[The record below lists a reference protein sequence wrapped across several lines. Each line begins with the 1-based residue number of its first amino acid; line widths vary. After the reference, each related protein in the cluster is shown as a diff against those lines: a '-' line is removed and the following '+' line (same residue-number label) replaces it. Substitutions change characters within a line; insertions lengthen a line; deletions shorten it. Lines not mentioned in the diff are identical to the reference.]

1 MAFAISEFKS
11 NLKGGGAKSAL
22 FQVDLSYPSVVN
34 TPTVNAH
41 FLISAA
47 SIPASTVGTYDVF
60 YHGKSIKVAADRTYD
75 AWETTIINDEDF
87 GVRNTIE
94 QWMGLLSNHEL
105 NTRSSFGGAKKE
117 GKNADYKTDLM
128 VQQFNKRGSLTQ
140 KYKFTGAFPTAL
152 STIALSWE
160 GNAIETYT
168 CSWTYDCWEHEDLT
182 TQEVITNVQN
192 ITGTTTGF

>member
-22 FQVDLSYPSVVN
+22 FQVDLNYPSIVN
-34 TPTVNAH
+34 SPAVNAH

-87 GVRNTIE
+87 GVRKALE
-94 QWMGLLSNHEL
+94 QWMNLLSEYKL
-105 NTRSSFGGAKKE
+105 NTRNKDVTNTKE
-117 GKNADYKTDLM
+117 GENASYKQDLT
-128 VQQFNKRGSLTQ
+128 VTQFSKDGNSLET
-140 KYKFTGAFPTAL
+140 YKFIGAFPTAL

-168 CSWTYDCWEHEDLT
+168 CSWTYDCWEKSL
-182 TQEVITNVQN
+182 
-192 ITGTTTGF
+192 

>member
-22 FQVDLSYPSVVN
+22 FQVDLNYPTTLVDS
-34 TPTVNAH
+34 PTVNAK

-60 YHGKSIKVAADRTYD
+60 YHGKPIKVAADRTYD

-87 GVRNTIE
+87 GVRKSLE
-94 QWMGLLSNHEL
+94 QWLSLLSNHEL
-105 NTRSSFGGAKKE
+105 NTRSKSVDSGKKE
-117 GKNADYKTDLM
+117 GKNADYKTDIT
-128 VQQFNKRGSLTQ
+128 VSQYFKSGTPSH
-140 KYKFTGAFPTAL
+140 KYKFIGAFPTAV

-160 GNAIETYT
+160 SNTIETYT
-168 CSWTYDCWEHEDLT
+168 CQWAYDCWENL
-182 TQEVITNVQN
+182 NVGSFPN
-192 ITGTTTGF
+192 TGPPGT

>member
-22 FQVDLSYPSVVN
+22 FQVNLSYPSPI
-34 TPTVNAH
+34 TSPAVNAK

-60 YHGKSIKVAADRTYD
+60 YHGKPIKVAADRTYD

-87 GVRNTIE
+87 GVRKSLE
-94 QWMGLLSNHEL
+94 QWLSLLSNHEL
-105 NTRSSFGGAKKE
+105 NTRSKSVDSGKKE
-117 GKNADYKTDLM
+117 GKNADYKTDIT
-128 VQQFNKRGSLTQ
+128 VSQYFKSGTPSH
-140 KYKFTGAFPTAL
+140 KYKFTGAFPVGL

-160 GNAIETYT
+160 SNTIETYT
-168 CSWTYDCWEHEDLT
+168 CSWAYDCWEHLDLT
-182 TQEVITNVQN
+182 TNEVITTPTINPH
-192 ITGTTTGF
+192 TS

>member
-22 FQVDLSYPSVVN
+22 FQVDLNYPSFISS
-34 TPTVNAH
+34 PAVNAK

-60 YHGKSIKVAADRTYD
+60 YHGKPIKVAADRTYD

-87 GVRNTIE
+87 GVRKSLE
-94 QWMGLLSNHEL
+94 QWLSLLSNHEL
-105 NTRSSFGGAKKE
+105 NTRSKSVDSGKKE
-117 GKNADYKTDLM
+117 GKNADYKTDIT
-128 VQQFNKRGSLTQ
+128 VSQYFKSGTPSH
-140 KYKFTGAFPTAL
+140 KYKFIGAFPTAV

-160 GNAIETYT
+160 SNTIETYT
-168 CSWTYDCWEHEDLT
+168 CSWAYDCWEHLDLT
-182 TQEVITNVQN
+182 TNEVITTPTINPH
-192 ITGTTTGF
+192 TS

>member
-22 FQVDLSYPSVVN
+22 FQVDLSYPSIVN
-34 TPTVNAH
+34 SPSTNAR

-75 AWETTIINDEDF
+75 NWETTIINDEDF

-105 NTRSSFGGAKKE
+105 NTRSSFGGTKKE
-117 GKNADYKTDLM
+117 GKNADYKQDLI
-128 VQQFNKRGSLTQ
+128 VDQYSKSGKIIQT
-140 KYKFTGAFPTAL
+140 YKFLGAFPTAL
-152 STIALSWE
+152 SSIELGWE
-160 GNAIETYT
+160 NPVMQTYT
-168 CSWTYDCWEHEDLT
+168 CTWTYDCWEHGGSLSTDPRNL
-182 TQEVITNVQN
+182 QFALD
-192 ITGTTTGF
+192 G

>member
-1 MAFAISEFKS
+1 MEKYFYVRQDGTIGNDDDET
-11 NLKGGGAKSAL
+11 NG
-22 FQVDLSYPSVVN
+22 
-34 TPTVNAH
+34 
-41 FLISAA
+41 
-47 SIPASTVGTYDVF
+47 STVFRVSDMISMG
-60 YHGKSIKVAADRTYD
+60 SAS
-75 AWETTIINDEDF
+75 
-87 GVRNTIE
+87 NTALALRFKPR
-94 QWMGLLSNHEL
+94 MNAFS
-105 NTRSSFGGAKKE
+105 GGE
-117 GKNADYKTDLM
+117 GANADYKTDLM

-192 ITGTTTGF
+192 ITGTTTGV